1 MFRVWNERLP
11 AQMKLVVLAIRE
23 LYERVNEYGYRD
35 SGVHPD
41 GRLHL
46 FYRMDTLRVYT
57 GMTEREVRS
66 WMTECERSGI
76 LRKCELEAEGDEVCY
91 HIDDGEW
98 AYTPT
103 ESVTEW
109 ALRQV
114 GLSLDERELLCV
126 MVQEYDLSKD
136 AIEVAFD
143 EIAPF
148 LSSLD
153 ATNFQRLTASLVKK
167 RVLSRDDAGQNET
180 GTRWR
185 IPYLESRR
193 PPDGL
198 PHGWISDHVM
208 REKRRQQRLD
218 PTQTAL
224 DIAQDL
230 MDRGFDSND
239 PLPDWLFDEVDRFG
253 PG

>member
-11 AQMKLVVLAIRE
+11 AQMKIVILAIRE

-35 SGVHPD
+35 AGVHPD

-46 FYRMDTLRVYT
+46 FYRMNALCTYT

-76 LRKCELEAEGDEVCY
+76 LRKCELEDERDEVCY

-98 AYTPT
+98 TYTPT

-114 GLSLDERELLCV
+114 GLSVDERELLCV
-126 MVQEYDLSKD
+126 MVQGYDLSRD
-136 AIEVAFD
+136 TIEVAFD
-143 EIAPF
+143 DIAP
-148 LSSLD
+148 LMSSLD
-153 ATNFQRLTASLVKK
+153 EGQYQRLTASLVNK
-167 RVLSRDDAGQNET
+167 RVLSRDDAGEEET
-180 GTRWR
+180 STRWR
-185 IPYLESRR
+185 IPYLASRR

-198 PHGWISDHVM
+198 PHGLIGDHAV

-224 DIAQDL
+224 DITENL
-230 MDRGFDSND
+230 MDRGFDSSD
-239 PLPDWLFDEVDRFG
+239 PVPDWLFDELDRLG